1 MSHPVAQQL
10 ADDADVISAVFLRLI
25 KMIIAPLV
33 FSTLASGVA
42 GTRGHGSMRRMG
54 ISALVWFTC
63 ASLLSLALGL
73 ASADLLQPGKSLALS
88 LPPGNVGASPALDGR
103 SFLVHVVP
111 ASLFDA
117 MARNDILQIVVFA
130 LLFGVALASLPEASV
145 ARVTAAVTELVQIML
160 RITHLVMRLAPFAV
174 FASLFAATGRS
185 GLGIVVTFGTFIVQ
199 FYATACL
206 FWMLLIGTGLLLLGR
221 SVFLLLR
228 LVSQPFLLAFGTA
241 SSEAAFPL
249 LIDQLEKFDVP
260 RRISGFVLP
269 LGYAFNLDGSML
281 FQSFAALF
289 IAQAYGIAMSL
300 PQQVTMLLV
309 LMVSSKGTAGVPRA
323 AIISL
328 TAVLPT
334 FGLPEA
340 GLLLIF
346 GIDHFLDMARSGT
359 NIIGN
364 AIATA
369 VVARWNPDQE

>member
-1 MSHPVAQQL
+1 MST
-10 ADDADVISAVFLRLI
+10 IFLRLI

-42 GTRGHGSMRRMG
+42 GARGHGSMRRMG
-54 ISALVWFTC
+54 ISALAWFIG
-63 ASLLSLALGL
+63 ASLLSLMLGL
-73 ASADLLQPGKSLALS
+73 ASADLLRPGKSLALPMPS
-88 LPPGNVGASPALDGR
+88 IPGASAALDGR

-111 ASLFDA
+111 TSLFDA
-117 MARNDILQIVVFA
+117 MARNDIVQIVVFA
-130 LLFGVALASLPEASV
+130 LLFGVALASLPEASGD
-145 ARVTAAVTELVQIML
+145 RVIGAMTELVQIML
-160 RITHLVMRLAPFAV
+160 RITQLVMHLAPFAV
-174 FASLFAATGRS
+174 LASLFATTARS
-185 GLGIVVTFGTFIVQ
+185 GFGVLVTFGIFIIQ

-206 FWMLLIGTGLLLLGR
+206 LWLLLIGAGFLLLGR
-221 SVFLLLR
+221 SVLLLLR

-249 LIDQLEKFDVP
+249 LIDQLEKFEVP

-281 FQSFAALF
+281 FQSFTAMF
-289 IAQAYGIAMSL
+289 IAQAYGIAMSV

-340 GLLLIF
+340 GLLLIL

-369 VVARWNPDQE
+369 VVARWNPGRD